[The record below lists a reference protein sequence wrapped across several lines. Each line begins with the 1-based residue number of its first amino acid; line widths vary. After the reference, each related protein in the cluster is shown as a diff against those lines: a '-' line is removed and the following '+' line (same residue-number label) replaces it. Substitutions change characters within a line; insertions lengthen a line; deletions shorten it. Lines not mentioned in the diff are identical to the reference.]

1 MAWDTEGTKRKILD
15 AATTEFADRGPAGT
29 TIERI
34 AKLAGVNKERV
45 YNYYG
50 GKAELFARVLRE
62 QLAAAA
68 QNVPVES
75 LSHEDIGEYAG
86 QLYDY
91 HRDHPAL
98 ARLLQ
103 WEALTFASEVPEEQ
117 HRREYYRSKT
127 AVIQAGQDAGALTAE
142 IAPDLLNFLLLSL
155 AGYWAAVPQVARMMT
170 SATTDESQESARR
183 RACVVEA
190 ARRLASPTP
199 HLPGSDQEGLRGPLS
214 PKAGVTSA
222 TSPSD

>member
-103 WEALTFASEVPEEQ
+103 WEALTFEAEVPEEDQ
-117 HRREYYRSKT
+117 RREYYGHKT
-127 AVIQAGQDAGALTAE
+127 AALADGQAAGMISSTV
-142 IAPDLLNFLLLSL
+142 APDLLHFLLLSL
-155 AGYWAAVPQVARMMT
+155 AAYWAVLPQVARMIT
-170 SATTDESQESARR
+170 VDSAEAEAEHDRQ
-183 RACVVEA
+183 RAAVVEA
-190 ARRLASPTP
+190 AHRLVSVTGPAAVGGEDVATGRLEARR
-199 HLPGSDQEGLRGPLS
+199 
-214 PKAGVTSA
+214 
-222 TSPSD
+222 